1 MISRDTC
8 LRRLRPMMPF
18 AAVAPAVKF
27 VSVILICL
35 MLAAC
40 GGSSTETKESR
51 PNAAL
56 LDTGLVYSAG
66 HRPSFIFKA
75 DLNGAGLIGV
85 FVLAQ
90 YGNIV
95 SVFLGQPDGTLQ
107 RKEDMQIGQAPRVI
121 TGADFDQDGFFDLAV
136 GDNSTGVVYILKGDG
151 QGGFKQ
157 TTAIQC
163 GSSPVGL
170 AVADVS
176 GNHFKDLLV
185 TKSGGGLLV
194 LIGDGHG
201 GFKPGPE
208 FSDKSGTSGV
218 VALDMNNDGLTSV
231 ITTNPFEGY
240 LSVFLGQKGGGLKP
254 AGNKTTAQ
262 GYNMIAAGDLNKDG
276 LPDLALVNMYS
287 GDLLV
292 LNNLGGGAFEPF
304 SGIPALNNINSVE
317 IADVDRDG
325 HLDLIMTQGDDQAV
339 ILFGDGR
346 GNFPRRTTVPTP
358 LKPVYATIADTNGD
372 GILDL
377 LTANFGSDS
386 FALFPGLEPG
396 RFQAP
401 TRLVTQYKPQSAA
414 LIDLDGKG
422 IISLVTADYEQSG
435 LSYYRGRDDGS
446 FEYLVSLPAESGTTD
461 ISVADLTGD
470 NRADLLAVNKLAGT
484 MTVHLAGPEGLPQLA
499 KSYPAGLNPVAIT
512 AGDLDGDGQID
523 AVVVDRDPVVHL
535 FWGRGDGTFAPQQIE
550 FKDSSMAAV
559 TVANL
564 GRRSADLILGDEK
577 QAKVAVVS
585 FDSDRRITTTT
596 WLDPGR
602 IPTTLAVGD
611 LNHDGRPDIV
621 CSHQSDFSLTVFL
634 ADGLGGFKAPVN
646 YFLGFVPG
654 EVLIT
659 DVIGP
664 GHSDLVVAGLNGVVA
679 VLTNRGDGTFN
690 PPQYLAVSCDLKMI
704 RYIKTPWPGRIIT
717 GSSEGSFLSLIG
729 LKPATSQSR

>member
-1 MISRDTC
+1 MISRDTW
-8 LRRLRPMMPF
+8 LRRLRPMMPSPF
-18 AAVAPAVKF
+18 VAAAVKF
-27 VSVILICL
+27 AFVALISL
-35 MLAAC
+35 IPAAC
-40 GGSSTETKESR
+40 GGSGTETKESR

-85 FVLAQ
+85 FALAQ

-107 RKEDMQIGQAPRVI
+107 RKEDMQIGQAPRVM
-121 TGADFDQDGFFDLAV
+121 TGADFDQDGLLDLAV
-136 GDNSTGVVYILKGDG
+136 GDESTGVVHILKGDG

-157 TTAIQC
+157 TAAIQC
-163 GSSPVGL
+163 GGSPKGL

-176 GNHFKDLLV
+176 GNHLKDLLV
-185 TKSGGGLLV
+185 TRSAGGLLV
-194 LIGDGHG
+194 LVGDGHG

-208 FSDKSGTSGV
+208 FSDKAGTSGV
-218 VALDMNNDGLTSV
+218 VALDINNDGLTSV

-240 LSVFLGQKGGGLKP
+240 LSIFQGQKGGGLKP
-254 AGNKTTAQ
+254 AGNKATAQ
-262 GYNMIAAGDLNKDG
+262 GYNMIAAGDLNGDG

-287 GDLLV
+287 SELLV
-292 LNNLGGGAFEPF
+292 LKNLGGGAFEPS
-304 SGIPALNNINSVE
+304 SGIPALNKINSVE
-317 IADVDRDG
+317 LTDVDRDG
-325 HLDLIMTQGDDQAV
+325 HLDLVMAQGDDQAV

-358 LKPVYATIADTNGD
+358 MKPVYATAIDTNGD

-401 TRLVTQYKPQSAA
+401 TRLATKYKPQSAA
-414 LIDLDGKG
+414 LIDLDGQG

-435 LSYYRGRDDGS
+435 LSYYRGRNDGS
-446 FEYLVSLPAESGTTD
+446 FEYLASLPAESGTTD
-461 ISVADLTGD
+461 ISVADLNGD

-484 MTVHLAGPEGLPQLA
+484 MTVHLAGPDGLPQLA
-499 KSYPAGLNPVAIT
+499 KSYPAGLNPVAIAT
-512 AGDLDGDGQID
+512 GDLNGDGKID
-523 AVVVDRDPVVHL
+523 AVVVNRDPVVHF
-535 FWGRGDGTFAPQQIE
+535 FWGKGDGTFDPQQIE
-550 FKDSSMAAV
+550 FKDSSMAAAI
-559 TVANL
+559 VANL
-564 GRRSADLILGDEK
+564 GRPSPDLILGDEK
-577 QAKVAVVS
+577 QARVAVVS
-585 FDSDRRITTTT
+585 FDSNRRITTTT
-596 WLDPGR
+596 WLNPGR

-611 LNHDGRPDIV
+611 LNNDGRPDIV
-621 CSHQSDFSLTVFL
+621 CSHQSDSSLTVFL
-634 ADGLGGFKAPVN
+634 ADVQGGFKAPVN
-646 YFLGFVPG
+646 YFLGFAPG

-659 DVIGP
+659 GVTGP
-664 GHSDLVVAGLNGVVA
+664 GHADLVVAGLNGVVA

-704 RYIKTPWPGRIIT
+704 RYIKTPWPGRVIT
-717 GSSEGSFLSLIG
+717 GSSGGSFLSLIG